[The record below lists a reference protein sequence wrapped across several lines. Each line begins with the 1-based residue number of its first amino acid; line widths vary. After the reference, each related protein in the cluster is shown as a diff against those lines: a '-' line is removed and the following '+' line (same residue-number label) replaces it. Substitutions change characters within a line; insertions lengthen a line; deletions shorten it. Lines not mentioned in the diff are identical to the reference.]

1 MALASRTAEGSAGAR
16 ALSPEH
22 HRSTCPFSTGGPGTC
37 TPHSGIACSDRIRL
51 SHFKGAIVIACAC
64 AEMLQAQ
71 QKSCEAERSPI
82 FREQFYV
89 YLDRRRN
96 GPSSCHNLCMFNVSP
111 VLVLAVGGLTAA
123 QARYRVLQVSLSND
137 LVTNPSSLSRVL
149 LRCAGH
155 SEHSL
160 DAVARDMIIARASL
174 LFVELSVS
182 FRVMQILERKPLD
195 LPSVIA
201 LVELS

>member
-1 MALASRTAEGSAGAR
+1 MSSVSPAKMDENPIPRVPQSEHARSGACCAVILDHRTGPCPCDISVRTSRFT
-16 ALSPEH
+16 LP
-22 HRSTCPFSTGGPGTC
+22 
-37 TPHSGIACSDRIRL
+37 
-51 SHFKGAIVIACAC
+51 
-64 AEMLQAQ
+64 
-71 QKSCEAERSPI
+71 
-82 FREQFYV
+82 
-89 YLDRRRN
+89 
-96 GPSSCHNLCMFNVSP
+96 CHNLCMFNVSP

-137 LVTNPSSLSRVL
+137 LVTNPSSLSRIL

-155 SEHSL
+155 SEHSS

-182 FRVMQILERKPLD
+182 FHVIQILERKPLD
-195 LPSVIA
+195 LHSVIA